1 MIIIHGSFPI
11 KSEGR
16 EEAIRKMQDMAR
28 FSRRESG
35 CITYEFY
42 IGLSD
47 PNLVLLFQEW
57 SSVEAL
63 ESHWE
68 TDHMKNFLGQL
79 PAILD
84 GEVVTRRYEV
94 RSGDDN
100 SETSELDQES
110 LSYDSTHGKIVH

>member
-16 EEAIRKMQDMAR
+16 AEAIRKMQDMAR

-42 IGLSD
+42 VGLSN

-63 ESHWE
+63 ENHWE
-68 TDHMKNFLGQL
+68 TEHMKNFLGQL
-79 PAILD
+79 PEILD
-84 GEVVTRRYEV
+84 GEVATRRYEV
-94 RSGDDN
+94 RSGGDD
-100 SETSELDQES
+100 SEIGEHDKES
-110 LSYDSTHGKIVH
+110 LSYDSMQSKIVH

>member
-16 EEAIRKMQDMAR
+16 EEALKKMQDMAR
-28 FSRRESG
+28 FSRQESG

-42 IGLSD
+42 VGLSN

-57 SSVEAL
+57 GSVEAL

-68 TDHMKNFLGQL
+68 TDHMKIFLDQL
-79 PAILD
+79 PEILA
-84 GEVVTRRYEV
+84 GEVATRRYEV
-94 RSGDDN
+94 RSSHVD
-100 SETSELDQES
+100 SETGEYDHES
-110 LSYDSTHGKIVH
+110 QDYDSIQDKIVH